1 MPRQARMDA
10 PGTLHHVI
18 IRGLDRGKIVADE
31 VDREMF
37 VVRLGVVARATRT
50 AVYAWAVLPNHVH
63 LLVRSG
69 PAGLPPFMRRLL
81 TGYAITF
88 NHRHR
93 RYGHLFQ
100 NRYKSIL
107 CEEDSY
113 FRELV
118 RYIHLNPIRAGL
130 VPDLA
135 GLDRYPWCGHAAVMG
150 RVAQPWQ
157 DRRYVLAWFGGSP
170 YRALRAYRQYLR
182 EGIPL
187 GRRPEL
193 VGGGLVRSLGGW
205 AEVRAMRRRGTRVV
219 SDPRVLGTG
228 AFVERLLEVA
238 DGALKAG
245 RLREQGLHEGTKV
258 IRTACARAGITPE
271 ELRAGSRRA
280 CISSVRAEVARHLV
294 TDLGLSLAD
303 TARQLG
309 VSTSAISRVVGRRGQ
324 GKSI

>member
-1 MPRQARMDA
+1 MPRQARMDV

-31 VDREMF
+31 VDRRGF
-37 VVRLGVVARATRT
+37 VARLGDVASATRT

-69 PAGLPPFMRRLL
+69 PAGLPLFMRRLL

-88 NHRHR
+88 NRRHR

-107 CEEDSY
+107 CEEDTY

-150 RVAQPWQ
+150 RVSQPWQ
-157 DRRYVLAWFGGSP
+157 DRRYVLAWFAESTH
-170 YRALRAYRQYLR
+170 RAVRAYRQYLR

-205 AEVRAMRRRGTRVV
+205 AEVRAMRRRGTREV
-219 SDPRVLGTG
+219 SDPRVLGSG
-228 AFVERLLEVA
+228 AFVERLLEAA
-238 DGALKAG
+238 DGPLKVG
-245 RLREQGLHEGTKV
+245 RLREQRLHEATRV
-258 IRTACARAGITPE
+258 IRTVCARAGITPE
-271 ELRAGSRRA
+271 ELRAGSRRGR
-280 CISSVRAEVARHLV
+280 IPGVRAEVARRLV
-294 TDLGLSLAD
+294 TVLGLSLAD
-303 TARQLG
+303 AARQLG
-309 VSTSAISRVVGRRGQ
+309 VSTSAVSKAVCKTEGA
-324 GKSI
+324 